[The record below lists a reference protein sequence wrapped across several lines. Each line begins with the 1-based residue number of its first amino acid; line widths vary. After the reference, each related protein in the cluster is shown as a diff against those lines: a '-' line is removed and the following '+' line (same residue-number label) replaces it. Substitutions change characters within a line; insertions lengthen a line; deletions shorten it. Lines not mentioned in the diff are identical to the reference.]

1 MIIETKKSKKILLS
15 VAIGLTAAICLD
27 FGLILLAHNSGN
39 ASEQNIENIIFVP
52 TQKQPEPPKHG
63 TPKTTRGTGSRGN
76 CPYKQDVPPLTALGG
91 GGNLTQTLNARPSF
105 WVYVP
110 YSSTEVSTA
119 EFTLQDGESDLYR
132 GFVSIPANKSGII
145 EIKLPSTVAPLKTGK
160 QYRWYFEISCSP
172 ETEEN
177 ITAFA
182 TLTGIVKKVEI
193 STALELELNRAENDL
208 ERIKIVAKHGMWYDT
223 LTYLAQLRLKKQ
235 SSSLPK
241 RLWENILSQE
251 NVGLVEIAEQP
262 ILIISSNEES
272 K

>member
-1 MIIETKKSKKILLS
+1 MIIETKKFTKILSS

-91 GGNLTQTLNARPSF
+91 GGNLTQTLNERPSF

-110 YSSTEVSTA
+110 YSSSEVSTA
-119 EFTLQDGESDLYR
+119 EFTLQAGESDLYR
-132 GFVSIPANKSGII
+132 GSVNLSAKRSGIV
-145 EIKLPSTVAPLKTGK
+145 EIKLPPTVTPLETGK
-160 QYRWYFEISCSP
+160 QYRWYFEISCSS

-182 TLTGIVKKVEI
+182 TLTGIVKRVTTPTTLERGLT
-193 STALELELNRAENDL
+193 TAKSDI
-208 ERIKIVAKHGMWYDT
+208 ERIKILAQHGIWYDT
-223 LTYLAQLRLKKQ
+223 LAHLVQLRLQQQ
-235 SSSLPK
+235 SSVSSE
-241 RLWENILSQE
+241 RLWQNILSQN
-251 NVGLVEIAEQP
+251 NVGLTEIAQQP
-262 ILIISSNEES
+262 ILQQSE
-272 K
+272 